1 MLGSDY
7 TGQTCSIAR
16 TLELV
21 GERWTMLIVRD
32 VFLGLRRFEDIRADL
47 GIARNVLSTR
57 LDRLVAAGLLQRAP
71 YQERPPRHEYRLTA
85 RGLDLWPVLVELMA
99 WGDRHAPTPDGPPV
113 LLRHRGCGGVLGPGR
128 VCDRCAA
135 VVDRPEV
142 AAEPGPGAGPGHPLR
157 RPRRRTPDRL
167 VV

>member
-57 LDRLVAAGLLQRAP
+57 LDRLVAAGLLERAP

-85 RGLDLWPVLVELMA
+85 KGLDLWPLLVELMA
-99 WGDRHAPTPDGPPV
+99 WGDRHAPAPDGPPV
-113 LLRHRGCGGVLGPGR
+113 LLRHRGCGGLVGPGR
-128 VCDRCAA
+128 VCGRCGA
-135 VVDRPEV
+135 VVDRAEV
-142 AAEPGPGAGPGHPLR
+142 GAEPGPGAGPDHPLR
-157 RPRRRTPDRL
+157 ARRPRSPDRL